1 MKALAVSYQ
10 SVIGTVTNN
19 TYQVITEGDKPIAP
33 LLSSDSHR
41 GGGYCVVIRREDGA
55 DICTQRVCKYSG
67 SERLQTAT
75 GGDI

>member
-1 MKALAVSYQ
+1 MKL
-10 SVIGTVTNN
+10 IGIIADHPTPKAS
-19 TYQVITEGDKPIAP
+19 TEEVMFTTGA
-33 LLSSDSHR
+33 SDSHR